1 MFKLNLCI
9 KRIINASYLFLCMD
23 SYFFPVL
30 WVLFVGIERVSI
42 RMLYFVVSTVLLQWL
57 ILVEV
62 YIDLINNR
70 QLNQMVELFLLCVCK
85 SYVGM

>member
-1 MFKLNLCI
+1 M
-9 KRIINASYLFLCMD
+9 
-23 SYFFPVL
+23 
-30 WVLFVGIERVSI
+30 FVGIERVSI

-85 SYVGM
+85 SYVCRYVGYVCKG

>member
-1 MFKLNLCI
+1 M
-9 KRIINASYLFLCMD
+9 
-23 SYFFPVL
+23 
-30 WVLFVGIERVSI
+30 FVGIERVSI